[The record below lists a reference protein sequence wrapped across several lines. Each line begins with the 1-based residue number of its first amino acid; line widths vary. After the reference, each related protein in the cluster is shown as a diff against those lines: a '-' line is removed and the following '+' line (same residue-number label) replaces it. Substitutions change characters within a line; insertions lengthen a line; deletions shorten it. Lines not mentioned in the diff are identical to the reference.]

1 MFRFLCAMG
10 IFGTIGLFVRWVD
23 LPSSAIVLWRGVFGS
38 IALYALMRLA
48 GRRLNV
54 EAIRKN
60 GLRLLF
66 TGVFLSAN
74 WIFLFEAYNRTSIAT
89 ATLLYYMAP
98 VLLILVSPLL
108 LKERITPFKF
118 VCVLFALLGM
128 ALVSGFPG
136 ASFDG
141 NWDGVL
147 CGILSAVFYTA
158 LILNNKFLKDL
169 PDATSSSRSWAWRPF
184 SRSPTSSRQKTL
196 RAFRSISR
204 ELPRF
209 SLSGSFTRRS
219 AASSTSRASRA
230 FPHSASRSSPTL
242 TPSWRSFSPWSFSEK
257 P

>member
-1 MFRFLCAMG
+1 MLRFLCAMG

-23 LPSSAIVLWRGVFGS
+23 LPSSAIVLWRGIFGS

-48 GRRLNV
+48 GRQLNV

-169 PDATSSSRSWAWRPF
+169 PDDDLVIAQLGVAALLTLPYVLATEDV
-184 SRSPTSSRQKTL
+184 TS
-196 RAFRSISR
+196 FSR